1 MSRPRERFGLV
12 PNDAFDRRQPPGA
25 STGRALKTILP
36 KPPSIE
42 PFEDAHLERAFQ
54 RGFRAA
60 GLQGAT
66 LAAAL
71 GLLAVVVL
79 ELIDQIGPRAAPVDR
94 LSGLLAPYVRLAIV
108 PLLALGVYVG
118 LRHRQSVLD
127 RYVLWTSI
135 LSGLLLLAFALPLS
149 LAEPLV
155 LVPLRPVIAFNL
167 LIFFVFGFLRLPI
180 GVALV
185 LGVIGIGAHVWAATT
200 WYDWRPELLTLVV
213 YPVTSA
219 IIGWLLSRTIERR
232 ERRQFLAVTLT
243 QGAEADKV
251 RRIDE
256 FVHDLRGP
264 LAALDAEM
272 HHVVRQAPRLSAS
285 DIDQRVRSMADE
297 LDWVRDHLEELS
309 RWNKGDDPHAPL
321 KISPLPLR
329 LLVDWI
335 RAQFEQ
341 RCREQRVRLRL
352 TVADDLD
359 DRLLATHRTALYA
372 VVMNLVGNAIKYR
385 DPAKGAGAWVHVD
398 IGLQDHFCV
407 IRISDNGIGI
417 MADELPRI
425 WEAGY
430 RSPRSRQLSDGS
442 GLGLAITRERIHR
455 MAHHSLTARSTL
467 GQGSQFT
474 LRVPWHRPEAVTIIQ
489 PAADE
494 RVAAT
499 VVRRGA
505 REESDE
511 LVTGTH
517 PHTLTATGSRGPVSR
532 VLLLAPDAA
541 TLAGISQSMDPHNVF
556 VDEASST
563 KALQALLRD
572 GDSTYDYMVI
582 GVTRGMNVRGLIEVV
597 RVDHGFDVPAIVLL
611 PLWRYLKV
619 GARLAQ
625 QLPDVHCGWIG
636 WFGDRVL
643 RRRMRAAL
651 SRSLALQARV
661 IRADG

>member
-1 MSRPRERFGLV
+1 MKS
-12 PNDAFDRRQPPGA
+12 
-25 STGRALKTILP
+25 ILP
-36 KPPSIE
+36 IPPSIE
-42 PFEDAHLERAFQ
+42 PFEDVRLEHAFL
-54 RGFRAA
+54 RSFRAG

-71 GLLAVVVL
+71 GLFAAVVL
-79 ELIDQIGPRAAPVDR
+79 ELIDRIGPRMPPVDR
-94 LSGLLAPYVRLAIV
+94 LSTLLASQARWVIV

-118 LRHRQSVLD
+118 LRHRQRVLD
-127 RYVLWTSI
+127 HYVLWMSV
-135 LSGLLLLAFALPLS
+135 LAGLLLLALTLPISLS
-149 LAEPLV
+149 EPLV

-167 LIFFVFGFLRLPI
+167 LIFFVFTFLRLPTLAAI
-180 GVALV
+180 V
-185 LGVIGIGAHVWAATT
+185 LGVVGIAAHLWTAAT
-200 WYDWRPELLTLVV
+200 WYDWRPELLTLVA
-213 YPVTSA
+213 YPVASA
-219 IIGWLLSRTIERR
+219 AIGWLLARGIEQR
-232 ERRQFLAVTLT
+232 ERRLYVAAALT
-243 QGAEADKV
+243 QGAEADKGQ
-251 RRIDE
+251 RIDE

-272 HHVVRQAPRLSAS
+272 HHVVRQVPELSVTE
-285 DIDQRVRSMADE
+285 IDRRVRSMADE

-309 RWNKGDDPHAPL
+309 RWNKGDDPRAPL
-321 KISPLPLR
+321 KISALPLR
-329 LLVDWI
+329 LLVDWVK
-335 RAQFEQ
+335 AQFEQ
-341 RCREQRVRLRL
+341 RCRELGIRLQIE
-352 TVADDLD
+352 VAADLD

-385 DPAKGAGAWVHVD
+385 DPAKGARAWVRID
-398 IGLQDHFCV
+398 IGEQDHFCV

-417 MADELPRI
+417 AVDELPRI
-425 WEAGY
+425 WEAGF
-430 RSPRSRQLSDGS
+430 RSSRSQRLSEGS
-442 GLGLAITRERIHR
+442 GLGLAITRERVHR

-474 LRVPWHRPEAVTIIQ
+474 LRIPWHRPEAVTITQ
-489 PAADE
+489 PVADDL
-494 RVAAT
+494 RAAT
-499 VVRRGA
+499 IVRRGA
-505 REESDE
+505 LEESDE
-511 LVTGTH
+511 LITGTH

-541 TLAGISQSMDPHNVF
+541 TLAHISQSMDPHNAF
-556 VDEASST
+556 VDEAAST

-582 GVTRGMNVRGLIEVV
+582 GVTRAMNVRGLIEVV

-619 GARLAQ
+619 GAELERR
-625 QLPDVHCGWIG
+625 LPDVHCGWIG

-661 IRADG
+661 IRGDG